1 MLQIS
6 GTYTD
11 LYQLIMAQVYFL
23 NHNNQKAVFDYFF
36 RKLPFKNGYAIFSGL
51 ESLLEAL
58 EHFQFTTQDLDYL
71 QQQGFD
77 SSFINYLK
85 DFKFKG
91 AIYSVQE
98 GELVFPTQPVLQV
111 KASLIEAQLIETILL
126 NYLNFQTL
134 IATKASR
141 IRQVAPQSTLIDF
154 GMRRAQAMG
163 AYFASR
169 AAFIGGFDATSN
181 VKAAADFKIPVAGTM
196 AHAFVQSYNTELEAF
211 QAYAKAHP
219 KNCILLIDTY
229 DCLKSGLPNAIKIAK
244 SLQQQGYQLQGIRI
258 DSGDLAYLSQQ
269 CRQQLD
275 AEGLT
280 DVKIAVS
287 NQLDEYV
294 IKSLQEQNAPIDVYG
309 VGTNLVIGH
318 PDAALDG
325 VYKLAYANQKPR
337 LKLSEN
343 IAKSTLPHQKQVYRL
358 RDQNQQLIG
367 ANIIAK
373 AEEQP
378 DFNKMHHPFDLT
390 KTMPL
395 DQLKFEA
402 LLQPVMLNGKRQQA
416 PTPLVDIKRFA
427 EQQLAELP
435 AEYKRFTNP
444 HLYKVGLSTALLE
457 AREKL
462 RTTYKS

>member
-11 LYQLIMAQVYFL
+11 LYQLTMAQVHYL
-23 NHNNQKAVFDYFF
+23 NHNNQTAVFDYFF
-36 RKLPFKNGYAIFSGL
+36 RKLPFKNGYVIFSGL

-77 SSFINYLK
+77 SNFINYLK

-111 KASLIEAQLIETILL
+111 KASLIEAQLIETLLL

-141 IRQVAPQSTLIDF
+141 IRQVATQSTLIDF
-154 GMRRAQAMG
+154 GMRRAQATG

-196 AHAFVQSYNTELEAF
+196 AHAFVQSYDSELEAF
-211 QAYAKAHP
+211 QSYAQAHP
-219 KNCILLIDTY
+219 QNCILLIDTY
-229 DCLKSGLPNAIKIAK
+229 NCLKSGLPNAIKVAK
-244 SLQQQGYQLQGIRI
+244 SLQQQGYQLKGIRI
-258 DSGDLAYLSQQ
+258 DSGDLAYLSKQ
-269 CRQQLD
+269 CREELD
-275 AEGLT
+275 KHGLT

-294 IKSLQEQNAPIDVYG
+294 IKSLQEQDAPIDVFG

-367 ANIIAK
+367 ANLIAK

-378 DFNKMHHPFDLT
+378 DFNQMHHPFDLT

-402 LLQPVMLNGKRQQA
+402 LLQPMMLNGKRQQA

>member
-1 MLQIS
+1 
-6 GTYTD
+6 
-11 LYQLIMAQVYFL
+11 V
-23 NHNNQKAVFDYFF
+23 
-36 RKLPFKNGYAIFSGL
+36 
-51 ESLLEAL
+51 
-58 EHFQFTTQDLDYL
+58 
-71 QQQGFD
+71 
-77 SSFINYLK
+77 
-85 DFKFKG
+85 
-91 AIYSVQE
+91 
-98 GELVFPTQPVLQV
+98 
-111 KASLIEAQLIETILL
+111 
-126 NYLNFQTL
+126 
-134 IATKASR
+134 
-141 IRQVAPQSTLIDF
+141 
-154 GMRRAQAMG
+154 
-163 AYFASR
+163 
-169 AAFIGGFDATSN
+169 
-181 VKAAADFKIPVAGTM
+181 
-196 AHAFVQSYNTELEAF
+196 
-211 QAYAKAHP
+211 
-219 KNCILLIDTY
+219 
-229 DCLKSGLPNAIKIAK
+229 AK
-244 SLQQQGYQLQGIRI
+244 SLQQHGEQLQGIRI

-269 CRQQLD
+269 CRQELD
-275 AEGLT
+275 KHGLT

-367 ANIIAK
+367 ANLIAK
-373 AEEQP
+373 AEEHP
-378 DFNKMHHPFDLT
+378 DFNQMHHPFDLT

-416 PTPLVDIKRFA
+416 PKPLVDIKQFA

-457 AREKL
+457 AREQL